1 MRRLLASVVFAF
13 LLLTAGCKKNVDII
27 SYLSMPFES
36 RAKLTIESS
45 EYYVNVQKGG
55 ANLVSVTVVSP
66 EALAGLTVSLGEQSE
81 LTFNG
86 VACSEG
92 MPFTAAE
99 LIREAFDA
107 RNVVSAVSDGETA
120 EVYFAAS
127 AVAGKLRLDAF
138 SAVPLSL
145 EADGIYME
153 FTDFKR

>member
-66 EALAGLTVSLGEQSE
+66 EALAGLT
-81 LTFNG
+81 
-86 VACSEG
+86 
-92 MPFTAAE
+92 
-99 LIREAFDA
+99 
-107 RNVVSAVSDGETA
+107 
-120 EVYFAAS
+120 
-127 AVAGKLRLDAF
+127 
-138 SAVPLSL
+138 
-145 EADGIYME
+145 
-153 FTDFKR
+153 